1 MKMYG
6 DPTYAL
12 IYMNDERN
20 YIIETELWSDPSV
33 KNTLE
38 LGFFL
43 GLNRGKYLKDIL
55 NIGESEATFYYIET
69 EKLDAIPT
77 TTTIMRVVL
86 KDIEG
91 TIHTYKVGDR
101 TEKYGQ
107 VESITKN
114 KNEITILTNRMVKV
128 YLTSES
134 EVDAFETFSR

>member
-20 YIIETELWSDPSV
+20 YIIETEIWSNPSV
-33 KNTLE
+33 KNALE

-43 GLNRGKYLKDIL
+43 GQDRGKYLKDIL
-55 NIGESEATFYYIET
+55 NIGESEGKFYYIET
-69 EKLDAIPT
+69 DNLDAIPT
-77 TTTIMRVVL
+77 TSTIMRVVL
-86 KDIEG
+86 KDVEG
-91 TIHTYKVGDR
+91 TTHTYKVGER

-114 KNEITILTNRMVKV
+114 KNEITIRTSRMVKV
-128 YLTSES
+128 HITSEA
-134 EVDAFETFSR
+134 EVGAFETFSR